1 MLFNTFSY
9 WVFLL
14 IVFILY
20 WWLNKLSRINLRNSL
35 VLLSSYY
42 FYGSWDER
50 FLLLIIASSLVDY
63 LCGKHLFRASKQSTR
78 KLLLGLSLVFNL
90 GLLGFFKYFNFFID
104 SFSDFIQLF
113 GLSANPST
121 LSIILP
127 VGISFYTFQTLS
139 YTIDIY
145 RKKLEPVSNP
155 LTFFA
160 FVAFFPQ
167 LVAGPIERASNLLP
181 QLQRKQIFDSDDV
194 VAGFRF
200 ILWGLFKKVVIADR
214 LSFVVEQV
222 YNHPAEFSGLN
233 LFVTTILFGI
243 QIYCDFSGYS
253 DIAIGSARLLGIRLM
268 DNFRTPY
275 FSTSFREFWQ
285 RWHISLSTWFRDY
298 IYIPLGGNRV
308 SQARLMFNL
317 FITFL
322 ISGFWHGA
330 NYTFLIWGA
339 LHGLFLVFEKVLS
352 KANFRLPSWVKGIF
366 VFTMVNLFWIFFR
379 AQDLNEAFVIV
390 AKIFSFADGASSL
403 WNIVWL
409 NDFEFGLSMLLGLS
423 VFIIGEIII
432 GSADVNQA
440 FFSMRPLLRR
450 MTYYLI
456 LVMIFVFGVLQTAPQ
471 FIYFQF

>member
-1 MLFNTFSY
+1 MLFNTVIY
-9 WVFLL
+9 WIFLVV
-14 IVFILY
+14 VFIVY
-20 WWLNKLSRINLRNSL
+20 WWLNKLSRINLRNAFIL
-35 VLLSSYY
+35 IASYY

-50 FLLLIIASSLVDY
+50 FLLLIIASSLVDF
-63 LCGKHLFRASKQSTR
+63 LCGRAIYHTKKQR
-78 KLLLGLSLVFNL
+78 VRRVYLVISLMFNL
-90 GLLGFFKYFNFFID
+90 GLLGFFKYFNFFVD
-104 SFSDFIQLF
+104 SFADFIQLF
-113 GLSANPST
+113 GLSANQKT

-145 RKKLEPVSNP
+145 RKRLEPVSNP

-181 QLQRKQIFDSDDV
+181 QLQRKQKFDYNEAVS
-194 VAGFRF
+194 GLRF
-200 ILWGLFKKVVIADR
+200 IIWGLFKKVVIADR

-222 YNHPAEFSGLN
+222 YNNPEKFSGAN
-233 LFVTTILFGI
+233 LFIATIFFGI

-275 FSTSFREFWQ
+275 FSVSFREFWQ

-298 IYIPLGGNRV
+298 VYIPLGGNRV
-308 SQARLMFNL
+308 SQSRMLANL

-322 ISGFWHGA
+322 VSGFWHGA

-339 LHGLFLVFEKVLS
+339 LHGIALVLEKIAG
-352 KANFRLPSWVKGIF
+352 KKRFQIPNWIRGIF
-366 VFTMVNLFWIFFR
+366 VFTVVNLFWIFFR
-379 AQDLNEAFVIV
+379 AQNIHEAGLILER
-390 AKIFSFADGASSL
+390 IFTFSSMENSL
-403 WNIVWL
+403 WSIIWVNNYEYALSILVGL
-409 NDFEFGLSMLLGLS
+409 VVFVFGE
-423 VFIIGEIII
+423 VII
-432 GSADVNQA
+432 GSKDVNVA
-440 FFSMRPLLRR
+440 FLKFNPVGRR
-450 MTYYLI
+450 VVYYLI
-456 LVMIFVFGVLQTAPQ
+456 ILVILAFGVLHTAPQ